1 MDPVTHVLSGLA
13 VAHAGF
19 RQRLGRTAVVAVTA
33 GALAPDLDNIIGLWD
48 QFAAIKYHRGLT
60 HSLFGGIL
68 LALLLAWPI
77 SRWGGSGRY
86 RDIVRLVYLGIL
98 VHIGLDLINPFGV
111 RLLYPFSDALLAGNL
126 IFVVD
131 PILTAAF
138 AVPLLVAWQR
148 PPRGARAVRIGLAA
162 AVVYLGLAAGT
173 KAVAQARFAAE
184 LRQRVI
190 APDRMAVVPRLFSPF
205 RWMALA
211 EARNRFYQ
219 ATVTPWPG
227 TPVDFR
233 LYTKPAGNVYV
244 EKSDAEESV
253 LLFRSVASFLWAR
266 HLQRTGEHIV
276 EYRDLRFSLGAET
289 TMNDMVLR
297 VVMDP
302 AGVVKLVHFNHR
314 F

>member
-1 MDPVTHVLSGLA
+1 
-13 VAHAGF
+13 
-19 RQRLGRTAVVAVTA
+19 
-33 GALAPDLDNIIGLWD
+33 
-48 QFAAIKYHRGLT
+48 
-60 HSLFGGIL
+60 
-68 LALLLAWPI
+68 
-77 SRWGGSGRY
+77 
-86 RDIVRLVYLGIL
+86 
-98 VHIGLDLINPFGV
+98 
-111 RLLYPFSDALLAGNL
+111 
-126 IFVVD
+126 
-131 PILTAAF
+131 
-138 AVPLLVAWQR
+138 
-148 PPRGARAVRIGLAA
+148 
-162 AVVYLGLAAGT
+162 
-173 KAVAQARFAAE
+173 VAQARFAAE

-227 TPVDFR
+227 TPVDLR

>member
-19 RQRLGRTAVVAVTA
+19 RQRIGRTALVAVTA

-86 RDIVRLVYLGIL
+86 RDIVRLVYLG
-98 VHIGLDLINPFGV
+98 
-111 RLLYPFSDALLAGNL
+111 
-126 IFVVD
+126 
-131 PILTAAF
+131 
-138 AVPLLVAWQR
+138 
-148 PPRGARAVRIGLAA
+148 LAA
-162 AVVYLGLAAGT
+162 WT

-190 APDRMAVVPRLFSPF
+190 APDQMAVIPRLFSPF
-205 RWMALA
+205 RWVALA
-211 EARNRFYQ
+211 EARDRFFQ

-227 TPVDFR
+227 TPVDLR
-233 LYTKPAGNVYV
+233 LYTKPASNVYV
-244 EKSDAEESV
+244 EKSDAEKSV
-253 LLFRSVASFLWAR
+253 RLFRSVASFLWTR

-302 AGVVKLVHFNHR
+302 AGVVKIVHFNHR